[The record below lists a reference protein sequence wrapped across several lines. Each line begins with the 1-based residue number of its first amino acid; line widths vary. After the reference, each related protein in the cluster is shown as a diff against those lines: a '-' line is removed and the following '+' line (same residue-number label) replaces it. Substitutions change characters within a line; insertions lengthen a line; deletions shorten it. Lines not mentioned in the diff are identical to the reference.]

1 MEDNASMLRLEMC
14 CGIEWKTFRSD
25 DDKEQLHVC
34 KCKLRRMVTGVI
46 TQPDMG

>member
-1 MEDNASMLRLEMC
+1 MPACYVWKCD

-34 KCKLRRMVTGVI
+34 KCKRRRMVTGVI